1 MIDELS
7 TPDFDWPLSNSVYY
21 TSILASSGEHQD
33 NEKTGVLS
41 GNFFCCD
48 GEGVDD
54 SLGANQYF
62 TAMRLD

>member
-7 TPDFDWPLSNSVYY
+7 MPDIAWYLSNNMYY

-41 GNFFCCD
+41 GNFFFVEMLMMLMIVW
-48 GEGVDD
+48 GLTNI
-54 SLGANQYF
+54 SQL
-62 TAMRLD
+62 

>member
-1 MIDELS
+1 M
-7 TPDFDWPLSNSVYY
+7 YY

-41 GNFFCCD
+41 GNFFCGD
-48 GEGVDD
+48 VDGVDD